1 MKTITLT
8 MNEAL
13 VLIAEG
19 MTMNNVKTL
28 ANKLRNADA
37 PVAAISTEKYDLEKA
52 KAQSKTWEQSYHD
65 AMVNLDVAKQNLKL
79 ANQQVYDYE
88 RDLEKAK
95 QTESTLRADI
105 LKLSEACA
113 HVNQENYEQTE
124 RANRMESKIRDL
136 ENDAKQDD
144 ESLKYFRKWVE
155 ELRVATDADKGLTT
169 AAVFSQAVQM
179 IKESNRLGDR
189 VVDLESK
196 LNKAND
202 VIGAVKAIYD
212 SNRDYAEIT
221 VDNIK
226 VHVEAYYR
234 GN

>member
-8 MNEAL
+8 SNEAL

-19 MTMNNVKTL
+19 MTMNNVKSL

-37 PVAAISTEKYDLEKA
+37 PMPAVYPSNDAYNDALKQVEKA

-65 AMVNLDVAKQNLKL
+65 AMISLN
-79 ANQQVYDYE
+79 
-88 RDLEKAK
+88 KAK
-95 QTESTLRADI
+95 RTEIKLRD
-105 LKLSEACA
+105 E
-113 HVNQENYEQTE
+113 
-124 RANRMESKIRDL
+124 IRNL
-136 ENDAKQDD
+136 ENDARQDD

-155 ELRVATDADKGLTT
+155 ELRVVLECDKGLTT
-169 AAVFSQAVQM
+169 ASVFSQAVQM

-189 VVDLESK
+189 VVELESR
-196 LNKAND
+196 LNKANNVIACVKD
-202 VIGAVKAIYD
+202 VYD
-212 SNRDYAEIT
+212 AKRDYAEIM

-226 VHVEAYYR
+226 VYVEEYYR

>member
-28 ANKLRNADA
+28 ANKLRNANAPA
-37 PVAAISTEKYDLEKA
+37 PVAAEA
-52 KAQSKTWEQSYHD
+52 GTWEAAYHA
-65 AMVNLDVAKQNLKL
+65 AMVDLD
-79 ANQQVYDYE
+79 
-88 RDLEKAK
+88 KAK
-95 QTESTLRADI
+95 QTETKLRDDI

-155 ELRVATDADKGLTT
+155 QLRVATDADKGLAT
-169 AAVFSQAVQM
+169 AGVFSQAIEM

-196 LNKAND
+196 LNKANN
-202 VIGAVKAIYD
+202 VIAAVKLLCDHRGYD
-212 SNRDYAEIT
+212 MQLHD
-221 VDNIK
+221 IK
-226 VHVEAYYR
+226 NNVENYYR

>member
-1 MKTITLT
+1 MKNITLT
-8 MNEAL
+8 FNEAL

-95 QTESTLRADI
+95 QTESTLRAEI
-105 LKLSEACA
+105 SNL
-113 HVNQENYEQTE
+113 ENYV
-124 RANRMESKIRDL
+124 
-136 ENDAKQDD
+136 KQDA

-155 ELRVATDADKGLTT
+155 ELRVVLDCDKGLTT

-202 VIGAVKAIYD
+202 VIAAVKLVYD
-212 SNRDYAEIT
+212 ADDFNDDKISLIT
-221 VDNIK
+221 SA
-226 VHVEAYYR
+226 VEAYYR

>member
-1 MKTITLT
+1 MKNITLT
-8 MNEAL
+8 FNEAL

-37 PVAAISTEKYDLEKA
+37 PVATLSTEKYDLEKA

-65 AMVNLDVAKQNLKL
+65 AM
-79 ANQQVYDYE
+79 AN
-88 RDLEKAK
+88 LEKAK
-95 QTESTLRADI
+95 QTENTLRAEI
-105 LKLSEACA
+105 SNL
-113 HVNQENYEQTE
+113 ENY
-124 RANRMESKIRDL
+124 
-136 ENDAKQDD
+136 AKQDD

-155 ELRVATDADKGLTT
+155 GLRVATDADKRLAT
-169 AAVFSQAVQM
+169 AGVFSQAIEM

-202 VIGAVKAIYD
+202 VIAAVKLVYD
-212 SNRDYAEIT
+212 ADDFNDDKISLIT
-221 VDNIK
+221 NV
-226 VHVEAYYR
+226 VEAYYR

>member
-1 MKTITLT
+1 MKNITLT
-8 MNEAL
+8 FNEAL

-19 MTMNNVKTL
+19 MTMNNVRTL

-37 PVAAISTEKYDLEKA
+37 PVATVSTEKYDLEKA

-65 AMVNLDVAKQNLKL
+65 AM
-79 ANQQVYDYE
+79 AN
-88 RDLEKAK
+88 LEKAK
-95 QTESTLRADI
+95 QTETKLRDDI

-155 ELRVATDADKGLTT
+155 QLRVATDADKGLAT
-169 AAVFSQAVQM
+169 AGVFSQAIEM

-196 LNKAND
+196 LNKANN
-202 VIGAVKAIYD
+202 VIAAVKLLCDHRGYD
-212 SNRDYAEIT
+212 MQLHD
-221 VDNIK
+221 IK
-226 VHVEAYYR
+226 NNVENYYR

>member
-8 MNEAL
+8 SNEAL

-19 MTMNNVKTL
+19 MTMNNVKSL

-37 PVAAISTEKYDLEKA
+37 PVAATNTQFTQYDNE
-52 KAQSKTWEQSYHD
+52 
-65 AMVNLDVAKQNLKL
+65 VVKQNLKL

-88 RDLEKAK
+88 RALEKTKAQSKTWEQSYHDAMANLEKAK
-95 QTESTLRADI
+95 QTESTLRKA
-105 LKLSEACA
+105 LAEEGERLS
-113 HVNQENYEQTE
+113 
-124 RANRMESKIRDL
+124 RMTSKIRDL
-136 ENDAKQDD
+136 ENDARQDA
-144 ESLKYFRKWVE
+144 ESLTYFRKWVE
-155 ELRVATDADKGLTT
+155 GLRVATDADKGLAT
-169 AAVFSQAVQM
+169 AGVFSQAIEM

-202 VIGAVKAIYD
+202 VIAAVKLAYDHEGWTLHKAIC
-212 SNRDYAEIT
+212 EISDT
-221 VDNIK
+221 
-226 VHVEAYYR
+226 VEAYYR

>member
-37 PVAAISTEKYDLEKA
+37 PIPAIHPSNAAYTTAYEDLKIAREDLK
-52 KAQSKTWEQSYHD
+52 QLND
-65 AMVNLDVAKQNLKL
+65 A
-79 ANQQVYDYE
+79 
-88 RDLEKAK
+88 LEKAK
-95 QTESTLRADI
+95 QTETTLRQQI
-105 LKLSEACA
+105 
-113 HVNQENYEQTE
+113 Q
-124 RANRMESKIRDL
+124 DL
-136 ENDAKQDD
+136 GNDARQDD

-155 ELRVATDADKGLTT
+155 ELRVATDADKGLAT
-169 AAVFSQAVQM
+169 AGVFSQAIEM

-202 VIGAVKAIYD
+202 MIAAVKLVYD
-212 SNRDYAEIT
+212 ADDFNDDKISLIT
-221 VDNIK
+221 SV
-226 VHVEAYYR
+226 VEAYYR

>member
-8 MNEAL
+8 PNEAL

-37 PVAAISTEKYDLEKA
+37 PVATLSTEKYDLEKA

-65 AMVNLDVAKQNLKL
+65 AMANLDVAKQNLKL

-95 QTESTLRADI
+95 QTESTLRAEI
-105 LKLSEACA
+105 SNL
-113 HVNQENYEQTE
+113 ENYV
-124 RANRMESKIRDL
+124 
-136 ENDAKQDD
+136 KQDD

-196 LNKAND
+196 LNKANN
-202 VIGAVKAIYD
+202 VIAAVKLLCDHRGYD
-212 SNRDYAEIT
+212 MQLHD
-221 VDNIK
+221 IK
-226 VHVEAYYR
+226 NNVENYYR